1 MKKLSPVLLLGGL
14 MFLILSSNACKT
26 PSQNIELTG
35 SWKNDSAVINYRE
48 KTSFMHYEFTQ
59 VKLPIE
65 FGIDDSGKAACRIGD
80 IELNDLDVIVNNKN
94 GILYTIPCR
103 VVNSFSREDPLKER
117 ELELWITTESTQ
129 NQVKM
134 ELREMHFLDPYPM
147 AEVVLVAD

>member
-1 MKKLSPVLLLGGL
+1 MKFRFAFTIILGSILALSC
-14 MFLILSSNACKT
+14 SKT
-26 PSQNIELTG
+26 AENIALTG
-35 SWKNDSAVINYRE
+35 SWSNDSAVINYRE
-48 KTSFMHYEFTQ
+48 KTTFLHYEFTQ

-65 FGIDDSGKAACRIGD
+65 FGIDDRGKAACRIGD
-80 IELNDLDVIVNNKN
+80 IELNDLDVKTNNKN
-94 GILYTIPCR
+94 GILYTIPCG

-147 AEVVLVAD
+147 AEVVLEKE